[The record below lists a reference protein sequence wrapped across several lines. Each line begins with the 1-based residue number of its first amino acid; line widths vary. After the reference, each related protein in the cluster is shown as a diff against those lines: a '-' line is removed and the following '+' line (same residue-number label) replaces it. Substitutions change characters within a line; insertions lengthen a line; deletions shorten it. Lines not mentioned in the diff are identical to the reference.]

1 MKFLSSPALSLASW
15 MLSDFVTVL
24 GNGSV
29 QQDFGKVISS
39 SSLGFSWD
47 NIRHV
52 YAFGD
57 SYTFVQGTHGLA
69 NFSFIGDFQN
79 LSFTKEELF
88 SDEIIFRNTSSDGA
102 NWIEFLTGC
111 FRGKPSDCTPRQLW
125 NFAFAGADIDG
136 NLLPLHH
143 PFTIPLVD
151 QVKQWAMYASIFLPR
166 PKTHTLTAWWIGIN
180 DTGDSTGNTT
190 THTLTAWWIGIND
203 TGDSTGNTT
212 ITDFAS
218 FYEKEMDS
226 LFSAV
231 DLAYTTGLTGA
242 HLFLTVPPMERSPSG
257 LASSRSQLQKSN
269 IIEYNYQLLSHAQ
282 QFAKIHPRVPVFVF
296 DAHAWFN
303 FALDNA
309 GELGFRN
316 TTGFCECTDSGFF
329 WYNSVNAPTQ
339 DSSGTI
345 LATPQKIRTDFFR
358 THCLISSP
366 VSPPD

>member
-136 NLLPLHH
+136 NLLPSHH

-151 QVKQWAMYASIFLPR
+151 QVKQWAMYASIFLPL
-166 PKTHTLTAWWIGIN
+166 PK
-180 DTGDSTGNTT
+180 

-269 IIEYNYQLLSHAQ
+269 IIKYNSQLLSHAQ

-309 GELGFRN
+309 GELGIGN
-316 TTGFCECTDSGFF
+316 TTGLVI
-329 WYNSVNAPTQ
+329 NLL

-345 LATPQKIRTDFFR
+345 LDTLQNIRTDFFR
-358 THCLISSP
+358 THCLTSSP